1 MLKRKAMVFWPV
13 AAVLLLADCSTKQ
26 VAAERLEYEY
36 VPHEVIGDVVRFT
49 LAYNPGAAFSFS
61 LGEHSR
67 WIFSSL
73 AFAVILFLYLQ
84 YRRADANDESSALA
98 IGLVVAGAGGNLLD
112 RLRSPRGVVD
122 FIDIGYG
129 DIRFWTFNVA
139 DVAVTTGAL
148 LLALLLIRRERD
160 EAARLGGADPALV
173 VAPNEPIQ

>member
-160 EAARLGGADPALV
+160 EAAHLAGADPALV
-173 VAPNEPIQ
+173 PAPNDSSQ